1 MPDSLDGEL
10 LKALLDEAS
19 LPRAVQGIAANLVER
34 LNCFRFVLLIF
45 PGRPGGQLE
54 GAVSIEGISL
64 AFSPVSLSRCEL
76 ASDVNII
83 NL

>member
-34 LNCFRFVLLIF
+34 LK
-45 PGRPGGQLE
+45 QT
-54 GAVSIEGISL
+54 VSGS
-64 AFSPVSLSRCEL
+64 SS
-76 ASDVNII
+76 
-83 NL
+83 